1 MKPKDIKDDYC
12 KFELTVKNGV
22 GKSKFDGDADVV
34 VQAISMVLA
43 ETLLSIGTTEDEFV
57 RFCRMTYKIAK
68 EIAKEKE
75 KAKKEGK

>member
-22 GKSKFDGDADVV
+22 GKSKFDGDADVA

-68 EIAKEKE
+68 ERE
-75 KAKKEGK
+75 KAEKDRK